1 MADDYFTKAEKIKQK
16 VRNLDWEKKIKLL
29 EKDFEDK
36 KFSKEEF
43 LDKKRQVYSEVL
55 DQMSEINQE
64 KMKLNKDHSAEPIE
78 DDYLSDE
85 DLEIFQEQL
94 TPFQYMSLTKDYLGE
109 FDSQDIVFS
118 DDFRK
123 FENLENFVHWE
134 CVKKI
139 EKLRIHNN
147 YFSCEFM
154 DKNELVI
161 KDIACLNEL
170 SKLEELVFDDEGN
183 LGDRIKVDYFSSKQL
198 SNIKQLEIHGLWDL
212 SFLQNSFS
220 DNHNIYETLEIIKND
235 LKTLERAV
243 YSGSIEATTSTNEQ
257 SNIELDSN
265 SEDVLTRHLLKLS
278 EVEDQFRQLTNK
290 FEEINFKL
298 DKLSNRLSKIQADN
312 QIRFQDIESAITSG
326 AITTQL
332 SSKPKTDSKS
342 EILPGSSQP
351 QDLGSI
357 SYKDTETSETS
368 QQIQSVNTTATVL
381 TETFQAEEKIL
392 PQELSPKKQYEFA
405 TSFLKV
411 GDYSTAERAFREF
424 VLSNSEHELAGSA
437 QYWYAETFRIRQ
449 LYTDAASAYL
459 EGYQKYPK
467 GNKAP
472 INLLKLGVSMVQI
485 GEKDQGCKM
494 INGVELQ
501 YPKANQSVIQ
511 KAKYESKKFECIK
524 EDS

>member
-1 MADDYFTKAEKIKQK
+1 MRFT
-16 VRNLDWEKKIKLL
+16 
-29 EKDFEDK
+29 
-36 KFSKEEF
+36 
-43 LDKKRQVYSEVL
+43 
-55 DQMSEINQE
+55 
-64 KMKLNKDHSAEPIE
+64 
-78 DDYLSDE
+78 
-85 DLEIFQEQL
+85 
-94 TPFQYMSLTKDYLGE
+94 
-109 FDSQDIVFS
+109 
-118 DDFRK
+118 
-123 FENLENFVHWE
+123 
-134 CVKKI
+134 
-139 EKLRIHNN
+139 
-147 YFSCEFM
+147 
-154 DKNELVI
+154 
-161 KDIACLNEL
+161 
-170 SKLEELVFDDEGN
+170 SKLIILILF
-183 LGDRIKVDYFSSKQL
+183 Y
-198 SNIKQLEIHGLWDL
+198 L

-243 YSGSIEATTSTNEQ
+243 YSGSIEVKTSSNEQ

-312 QIRFQDIESAITSG
+312 QIRFQDIESSISSG
-326 AITTQL
+326 EITTQL
-332 SSKPKTDSKS
+332 SSKPKTDTKS

-368 QQIQSVNTTATVL
+368 QQIESVDTTATVV

-392 PQELSPKKQYEFA
+392 PQDLSPKKQYEFA

-424 VLSNSEHELAGSA
+424 VLDNSEHELAGSA

>member
-1 MADDYFTKAEKIKQK
+1 MRFTIKIILLIFF
-16 VRNLDWEKKIKLL
+16 NLI
-29 EKDFEDK
+29 
-36 KFSKEEF
+36 F
-43 LDKKRQVYSEVL
+43 L
-55 DQMSEINQE
+55 N
-64 KMKLNKDHSAEPIE
+64 
-78 DDYLSDE
+78 
-85 DLEIFQEQL
+85 
-94 TPFQYMSLTKDYLGE
+94 
-109 FDSQDIVFS
+109 
-118 DDFRK
+118 
-123 FENLENFVHWE
+123 
-134 CVKKI
+134 
-139 EKLRIHNN
+139 
-147 YFSCEFM
+147 
-154 DKNELVI
+154 
-161 KDIACLNEL
+161 
-170 SKLEELVFDDEGN
+170 
-183 LGDRIKVDYFSSKQL
+183 
-198 SNIKQLEIHGLWDL
+198 
-212 SFLQNSFS
+212 NSFA
-220 DNHNIYETLEIIKND
+220 DNHNIYETLETIKND

-243 YSGSIEATTSTNEQ
+243 YSGSIEIKTSSSNE
-257 SNIELDSN
+257 SSSVSLDSN

-312 QIRFQDIESAITSG
+312 QVRFQDIESTLSSAE
-326 AITTQL
+326 ITTKL
-332 SSKPKTDSKS
+332 TSKPKIDTKN

-351 QDLGSI
+351 QDLGTI
-357 SYKDTETSETS
+357 TYKDTETSETS
-368 QQIQSVNTTATVL
+368 QQIQSVDTTATVV

-392 PQELSPKKQYEFA
+392 PQDLSPKKQYEFA

-424 VLSNSEHELAGSA
+424 VLNNSEHELAGSA

-449 LYTDAASAYL
+449 LFTDAASAYL

-467 GNKAP
+467 GSKAP

>member
-1 MADDYFTKAEKIKQK
+1 MKFIYKFII
-16 VRNLDWEKKIKLL
+16 LKLFFL
-29 EKDFEDK
+29 
-36 KFSKEEF
+36 FS
-43 LDKKRQVYSEVL
+43 
-55 DQMSEINQE
+55 
-64 KMKLNKDHSAEPIE
+64 
-78 DDYLSDE
+78 
-85 DLEIFQEQL
+85 
-94 TPFQYMSLTKDYLGE
+94 
-109 FDSQDIVFS
+109 
-118 DDFRK
+118 
-123 FENLENFVHWE
+123 
-134 CVKKI
+134 
-139 EKLRIHNN
+139 
-147 YFSCEFM
+147 
-154 DKNELVI
+154 
-161 KDIACLNEL
+161 
-170 SKLEELVFDDEGN
+170 
-183 LGDRIKVDYFSSKQL
+183 
-198 SNIKQLEIHGLWDL
+198 L
-212 SFLQNSFS
+212 SFLSIS
-220 DNHNIYETLEIIKND
+220 YADNHNIYETLEIIKND

-243 YSGSIEATTSTNEQ
+243 YSGSVELKTSTASEN

-312 QIRFQDIESAITSG
+312 QIRFQDLETAMNSG
-326 AITTQL
+326 EGTTQL
-332 SSKPKTDSKS
+332 TSKPKTDSN

-368 QQIQSVNTTATVL
+368 QQIQSIDTTGSVV
-381 TETFQAEEKIL
+381 TETFQMEEKIL
-392 PQELSPKKQYEFA
+392 PQDLTPKKQYELA

-424 VLSNSEHELAGSA
+424 VLDNSEHELAGSA

>member
-1 MADDYFTKAEKIKQK
+1 MKALGSFFFAIFIIINLKSMKFT
-16 VRNLDWEKKIKLL
+16 LKLI
-29 EKDFEDK
+29 
-36 KFSKEEF
+36 F
-43 LDKKRQVYSEVL
+43 LVAF
-55 DQMSEINQE
+55 I
-64 KMKLNKDHSAEPIE
+64 
-78 DDYLSDE
+78 
-85 DLEIFQEQL
+85 
-94 TPFQYMSLTKDYLGE
+94 
-109 FDSQDIVFS
+109 
-118 DDFRK
+118 
-123 FENLENFVHWE
+123 
-134 CVKKI
+134 
-139 EKLRIHNN
+139 
-147 YFSCEFM
+147 
-154 DKNELVI
+154 
-161 KDIACLNEL
+161 
-170 SKLEELVFDDEGN
+170 
-183 LGDRIKVDYFSSKQL
+183 
-198 SNIKQLEIHGLWDL
+198 L

-220 DNHNIYETLEIIKND
+220 DDHNIYETLEIIKND

-243 YSGSIEATTSTNEQ
+243 YSGSIEVNTSSNEQ

-278 EVEDQFRQLTNK
+278 EVENQFRQLTNK

-298 DKLSNRLSKIQADN
+298 DKLSNRMSKIQADN
-312 QIRFQDIESAITSG
+312 QVRFQDIESSLSSG
-326 AITTQL
+326 NNTTQL
-332 SSKPKTDSKS
+332 SSKPKTDETKS

-357 SYKDTETSETS
+357 SYKDTETSESS
-368 QQIQSVNTTATVL
+368 QQIQSVDTTATVV
-381 TETFQAEEKIL
+381 TEIFQAEEKIL
-392 PQELSPKKQYEFA
+392 PQDLSPKKQYEFA

-424 VLSNSEHELAGSA
+424 VLSNGEHELAGSA

-494 INGVELQ
+494 INGLELQ